1 MKNYDVIIVGGGP
14 AGLSCAITLASAN
27 DRFDWSKNR
36 SYLIID
42 NSGASDLLKAEI
54 NNVAGIPK
62 GTNGK
67 ELLQQIKNQALEYE
81 NVEIKEGRVVEAK
94 EENGK
99 FIVKTENGEIFEGS
113 ILVLATGFHEFS
125 IEGLNV
131 EVVENI
137 RAPRPGK
144 VMVKHDGN
152 FKVRE
157 NLYVAGNIAGCST
170 MFAAAI
176 GSGAQVACDI
186 MSKWAGKNVVI
197 HDVPSANASA

>member
-1 MKNYDVIIVGGGP
+1 MNKYDVIIIGGGP

-36 SYLIID
+36 KYLIID
-42 NSGASDLLKAEI
+42 NSGASDLLKAEL

-62 GTNGK
+62 KTIGANLLK
-67 ELLQQIKNQALEYE
+67 EIKKQALEFG
-81 NVEIKEGRVVEAK
+81 NVEIKEGRVIEAV
-94 EENGK
+94 EENGL
-99 FIVKTENGEIFEGS
+99 FSVKTENGEIYKGD

-125 IEGLNV
+125 IKGLNV
-131 EVVENI
+131 DVIDNN

-144 VMVKHDGN
+144 VMIKHDGS

-157 NLYVAGNIAGCST
+157 NLWVAGNIAGCST
-170 MFAAAI
+170 MYAAAI

-186 MSKWAGKNVVI
+186 MSKWAGKNIVI
-197 HDVPSANASA
+197 HDVPSE

>member
-1 MKNYDVIIVGGGP
+1 
-14 AGLSCAITLASAN
+14 LASAN

-36 SYLIID
+36 RYLIID
-42 NSGASDLLKAEI
+42 NSGASDLLKAEL

-62 GTNGK
+62 GTIGTNLLK
-67 ELLQQIKNQALEYE
+67 EIKNQALEFG
-81 NVEIKEGRVVEAK
+81 NVEIKEGRVIEAV
-94 EENGK
+94 EENGL
-99 FIVKTENGEIFEGS
+99 FTVKTESGETYKGD

-125 IEGLNV
+125 IKGLNV
-131 EVVENI
+131 EVIDNI

-157 NLYVAGNIAGCST
+157 NLWVAGNIAGCST

-186 MSKWAGKNVVI
+186 MSKWAGKNIVI
-197 HDVPSANASA
+197 HDVPSK

>member
-1 MKNYDVIIVGGGP
+1 MNKYDVIIVGGGP

-36 SYLIID
+36 KYLIID
-42 NSGASDLLKAEI
+42 NYGASDLLKAEL

-62 GTNGK
+62 GTIGRD
-67 ELLQQIKNQALEYE
+67 LLEDIKNQALEFG
-81 NVEIKEGRVVEAK
+81 NIEIKEGRVIEAK
-94 EENGK
+94 EEDNG
-99 FIVKTENGEIFEGS
+99 FTIKTETGETYKGD

-157 NLYVAGNIAGCST
+157 NLFVAGNIAGCST

-197 HDVPSANASA
+197 HDVPSGK